1 MKKTRRAF
9 IRDSA
14 CGLTAAAMVSSLDK
28 FSLVNAMVQ
37 DQQLDVAADYK
48 ALVCIFLSGGTD
60 GNNMVIPYDEYTNPM
75 GGSTSGY
82 DNVRTTSG
90 LAVPKSAL
98 ANTRIVPSN
107 TSGIAY
113 AFHPNLSP
121 EANNA
126 VAPGLLKPWNDGKL
140 AVLCNVG
147 SLVQP
152 ITRANYAAGIGRP
165 YQLFSH
171 SDQVNQQ
178 MSSIANTTGQTG
190 WGGRIADKTN
200 SLNGAVALPMNI
212 SLSGSSLFSTGVN
225 SRQLAIG
232 TGSLTSLLVL
242 SWGGPPG
249 AGSPASANPN
259 CTAPNTPVAGCLG
272 VSSYRTLLGFDQG
285 VTLIKASTDTTSQ
298 ALTADQALNQPDPPI
313 PTAPNVTAFPNT
325 SLGSQLKQVAKLIK
339 IKDAVGI
346 TMKRQIFFCS
356 IGGFDTHTNE
366 TGSDPTN
373 PGGNAN
379 QSGTQGGLL
388 TQVSQAMR
396 AFYDEMNAQGL
407 GNNVTTFTISDFART
422 LQPSGSGTGTVGSDH
437 AWGTHAFIMGG
448 AVLGGRFWGST
459 RPDGS
464 GLPFGY
470 PVLQLGGPDDTTSNR
485 GQWIPTTSID
495 QYAATLAAWY
505 GLATSDR
512 AAVFPN
518 LFKFATP
525 NLGFLG

>member
-1 MKKTRRAF
+1 MKESRRRFLKA
-9 IRDSA
+9 SA
-14 CGLTAAAMVSSLDK
+14 CGLTSAAIIASLDK
-28 FSLVNAMVQ
+28 FDLVNAMTQ
-37 DQQLDVAADYK
+37 GQQLNVAADYR

-60 GNNMVIPYDEYTNPM
+60 GNNMVIPFDGYTNAA
-75 GGSTSGY
+75 GGTTNGY
-82 DNVRTTSG
+82 DNVRTGSG
-90 LAVPKSAL
+90 LAVPKAAL
-98 ANTRIVPSN
+98 ANTKITPSN
-107 TSGIAY
+107 TGGVAY

-126 VAPGLLKPWNDGKL
+126 GQAKGLLDIWNAGKL

-178 MSSIANTTGQTG
+178 QSSIANTTGQTG

-200 SLNGAVALPMNI
+200 GLNGAVALPMNI
-212 SLSGSSLFSTGVN
+212 SLAGTSLFSSGFN

-232 TGSLTSLLVL
+232 AAPTSLANLLNL
-242 SWGGPPG
+242 SWSGP
-249 AGSPASANPN
+249 AAVNPFN
-259 CTAPNTPVAGCLG
+259 NG
-272 VSSYRTLLGFDQG
+272 SSYRTLLGLDQG
-285 VTLIKASTDTTSQ
+285 ITLVKASTDTTSS
-298 ALTADQALNQPDPPI
+298 ALTADAALNAAGNPSIGP
-313 PTAPNVTAFPNT
+313 FPNT
-325 SLGSQLKQVAKLIK
+325 SLGNQLAQIAKLMK
-339 IKDAVGI
+339 IKSTLGFANG
-346 TMKRQIFFCS
+346 RQIFFCS
-356 IGGFDTHTNE
+356 VGGFDTHTNE

-373 PGGNAN
+373 PGGGAA

-396 AFYDEMNAQGL
+396 AFYDEMVVQGL
-407 GNNVTTFTISDFART
+407 SNNVTTFTLSDFART
-422 LQPSGSGTGTVGSDH
+422 LQPSGSGAGSVGTDH

-448 AVLGGRFWGST
+448 SVLGGAFYGST

-464 GLPFGY
+464 GLPYGF

-495 QYAATLAAWY
+495 QYAATLASWY
-505 GLATSDR
+505 GLAGPDIPT
-512 AAVFPN
+512 VFPN
-518 LFKFATP
+518 LSKFATS
-525 NLGFLG
+525 NLGFLAP

>member
-1 MKKTRRAF
+1 MNNSRREF
-9 IRDSA
+9 LQTSA
-14 CGLTAAAMVSSLDK
+14 CGLTGAAMVSSLSK
-28 FSLVNAMVQ
+28 FNLVNAMVQ
-37 DQQLDVAADYK
+37 EQPDVASDYK

-60 GNNMVIPYDEYTNPM
+60 GNNMVIPFDDYTNGT
-75 GGSTSGY
+75 GGTTNGY
-82 DNVRTTSG
+82 DNVRTGSG

-98 ANTRIVPSN
+98 ANTKITPSN
-107 TSGIAY
+107 TSGVAY

-126 VAPGLLKPWNDGKL
+126 GQAKGLMDVWNAGKL

-152 ITRANYAAGIGRP
+152 ITRAQYAAGIGRP

-178 MSSIANTTGQTG
+178 QSSVANTTGQTG

-200 SLNGAVALPMNI
+200 SLNGQIALPMNI
-212 SLSGSSLFSTGVN
+212 SLAGTSLFSTGVS
-225 SRQLAIG
+225 SRQLAIAAAP
-232 TGSLTSLLVL
+232 TSLANLLNL
-242 SWGGPPG
+242 SWNGPAG
-249 AGSPASANPN
+249 ATPFNNGSSF
-259 CTAPNTPVAGCLG
+259 
-272 VSSYRTLLGFDQG
+272 RTLLGFDQG
-285 VTLIKASTDTTSQ
+285 TTLVKGSTDTTSA
-298 ALTADQALNQPDPPI
+298 ALTADAALNAAGVPLL
-313 PTAPNVTAFPNT
+313 TATFPNT
-325 SLGSQLKQVAKLIK
+325 SLGNQLKQIANLIK
-339 IKDAVGI
+339 IKSTLGLANG
-346 TMKRQIFFCS
+346 RQIFFCS
-356 IGGFDTHTNE
+356 VGGFDTHTNE

-373 PGGNAN
+373 PGGGAA

-396 AFYDEMNAQGL
+396 AFYDEMVAQGL
-407 GNNVTTFTISDFART
+407 SSNVTQFTISDFART
-422 LQPSGSGTGTVGSDH
+422 LQPSGSGAGSVGSDH

-448 AVLGGRFWGST
+448 AVVGGQFYGAR

-464 GLPFGY
+464 GLPFGF

-495 QYAATLAAWY
+495 QYAATLANWY
-505 GLATSDR
+505 GLATVDR
-512 AAVFPN
+512 ATVFPN